1 VTTIRQN
8 QLPRDA
14 ASLGRRLAELEDA
27 VAQLRAQ
34 TPDLAAA
41 DALLPPLATDTSQWP
56 QTTSTTYATIATSYN
71 VAWKRRLRIM
81 LATAVT
87 GGSTGTVRVM
97 INGQLWGSIAAG
109 TTLDQTAP
117 LASGITIGAQYQ
129 ITVQA
134 IRATGTGSICA
145 QVQLIRALD

>member
-1 VTTIRQN
+1 MTTIRQA

-14 ASLGRRLAELEDA
+14 AAMGRRLAELEDA

-34 TPDLAAA
+34 TPDMAAA
-41 DALLPPLATDTSQWP
+41 DALLPPLATDTTMWP

-71 VAWKRRLRIM
+71 ICWKRRLRLI

-87 GGSTGTVRVM
+87 SSSTGTVRVM
-97 INGQLWGSIAAG
+97 LNGQLWASIDAG
-109 TTLDQTAP
+109 TTLDVTAALP
-117 LASGITIGAQYQ
+117 TGITIGAQYQ